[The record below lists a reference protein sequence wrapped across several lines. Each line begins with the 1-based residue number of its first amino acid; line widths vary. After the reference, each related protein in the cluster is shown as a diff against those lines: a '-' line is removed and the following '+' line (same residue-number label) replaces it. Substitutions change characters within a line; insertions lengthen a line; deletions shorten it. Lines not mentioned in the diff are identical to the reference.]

1 MSVIPAHVGSLSI
14 AGEPEEFLNAEAVPA
29 QEFTGTEYRIVDPAL
44 RRLSPGMPAFVEVS
58 PDGDTDAGAWVP
70 ADAHVDPL
78 FGFVYLTTAPGPEA
92 LVRVSGASLPV
103 HPVALVRSI
112 SLSVTNDVVELQVM
126 GDGYKRR
133 AVSLRD
139 FSGELVGLT
148 ALDEGFMDGA
158 PLLVEVSKGAGS
170 EVFRAWV
177 KVPELSH
184 KLTPGA
190 LYERTVKFI
199 GHAFPTGSGAAI
211 AWGYGTP

>member
-1 MSVIPAHVGSLSI
+1 MSVIPAHVGSLSV
-14 AGEPEEFLNAEAVPA
+14 AGEPEEFVNAEAEPG
-29 QEFTGTEYRIVDPAL
+29 QDFTGTEYRITDPAR
-44 RRLSPGMPAFVEVS
+44 RRLNPGVPAFVEVS

-70 ADAHVDPL
+70 VEAIVDPL
-78 FGFVYLTTAPGPEA
+78 FGFVYLTTAPGPSA

-148 ALDEGFMDGA
+148 ALDAGLVDGA

-170 EVFRAWV
+170 HVFRAWV
-177 KVPELSH
+177 RVPELSH

-211 AWGYGTP
+211 AWGYGAP

>member
-14 AGEPEEFLNAEAVPA
+14 AGEPEEFVNAEAVPA
-29 QEFTGTEYRIVDPAL
+29 PGFTGTEYRITDPAR
-44 RRLSPGMPAFVEVS
+44 RRLSPGVPSFVEVS
-58 PDGDTDAGAWVP
+58 PDGDMDAAAWVP
-70 ADAHVDPL
+70 AEAIVDPL
-78 FGFVYLTTAPGPEA
+78 FGFVYLTTAPGPSA

-103 HPVALVRSI
+103 QPVALVRSL

-148 ALDEGFMDGA
+148 ALDVRFEDEA

-177 KVPELSH
+177 KVPELAH

-190 LYERTVKFI
+190 LYEHTVKFI
-199 GHAFPTGSGAAI
+199 GHAYPTGSGAAI